1 MTGRGALSHLL
12 REIRSLRSSALLKDT
27 AVTTT
32 LNVLGKATGFA
43 IPFFI
48 AAWFGVASGTDAF
61 FFTYG
66 LVLLLAG
73 IFFPVVEAVIVPFIT
88 EIKAREEKEVRSF
101 VGATLVMS
109 IAGMAVL
116 GSILY
121 VVSRPVLAVV
131 SKFPDESLSLISRL
145 LLEMS
150 PLLLLLVG
158 TSLLAGVLNAYKLF
172 ALPALSPAIRALV
185 ALAVILA
192 LKEEIGVHSITLGY
206 VLGELTRFVVLFA
219 YAAKMGIAPSITS
232 VKPSPKVLEFLKT
245 ASYQIAGMAIITF
258 NPVVDK
264 TMASWLG
271 SGSVSIL
278 EYSTRL
284 YEIPITLIARGLFVV
299 LLSHWSIAFYEK
311 AESETQRNA
320 GLKRSALRSGALVG
334 GVAVILSAVL
344 ILLREPLVGLVYGHG
359 EFDPRHLSTVQGVWS
374 FYLLG
379 LGPTV
384 FGWMFARAHLVLK
397 NTKLLMLSGIIN
409 AALNVGLNLAL
420 IGPLGLYGIA
430 LSTSVTHSIVA
441 VVLTVC
447 FLRKVR

>member
-1 MTGRGALSHLL
+1 MRNEPGHLVGS
-12 REIRSLRSSALLKDT
+12 IRSLASSPLVRDT
-27 AVTTT
+27 AVTTG
-32 LNVLGKATGFA
+32 LNVLGKAIGFA

-48 AAWFGVASGTDAF
+48 AAWFGVDSNTDAF

-66 LVLLLAG
+66 LVILLAG

-88 EIKAREEKEVRSF
+88 EIKAQDKNEVRSF
-101 VGATLVMS
+101 VGSAMVIS
-109 IAGMAVL
+109 VAGLAVL
-116 GSILY
+116 GACLF
-121 VVSRPVLAVV
+121 AV
-131 SKFPDESLSLISRL
+131 SKPLLSTVSNFSQESLDLISRL
-145 LLEMS
+145 LLEIS

-172 ALPALSPAIRALV
+172 ALPALSPGVRALV
-185 ALAVILA
+185 ALTVIFA
-192 LKEEIGVHSITLGY
+192 LKEGMGVHSITLGY
-206 VLGELTRFVVLFA
+206 VLGELTRLVVLFA
-219 YAAKMGIAPSITS
+219 YAVKRGIAPSIAS
-232 VKPSPKVLEFLKT
+232 VRPSPRVFEFLRT
-245 ASYQIAGMAIITF
+245 ASYQIAGMAILTF
-258 NPVVDK
+258 NPIVDK

-299 LLSHWSIAFYEK
+299 LLSHWSIAFYEE
-311 AESETQRNA
+311 AGPEVQRNA
-320 GLKRSALRSGALVG
+320 ELKRSALRSGALVG
-334 GVAVILSAVL
+334 GVAVLLSAVL

-359 EFDPRHLSTVQGVWS
+359 EFDAQHLSTVQGVWS

-379 LGPTV
+379 VGPTI

-397 NTKLLMLSGIIN
+397 NTKLLMLTGIAN
-409 AALNVGLNLAL
+409 SFLNIALNLAF

-447 FLRKVR
+447 FLRRVR